1 MGKPILQ
8 LRDSD
13 AELITGAVLDASREL
28 GMTLGQL
35 ASVIHP
41 YPSQGEISKKLG
53 DAYMRTRLTPRVK
66 GLFERWF
73 RFLRR

>member
-1 MGKPILQ
+1 M
-8 LRDSD
+8 
-13 AELITGAVLDASREL
+13 AVTH